1 MSSTSISPDTAE
13 EMLLECGSTPL
24 KQKIKAEQVLTRPH
38 IKLSKMIESLPE
50 LSELGSENDDV
61 IEQVEIRV
69 KYEGYIEKE
78 QAMADKMSKFE
89 GLPIPDDLDYSKLAS
104 LSSEAKQKLGEKRP
118 KTLGEASKISG
129 VSQSDVSVLLIY
141 LGR

>member
-1 MSSTSISPDTAE
+1 M
-13 EMLLECGSTPL
+13 
-24 KQKIKAEQVLTRPH
+24 V
-38 IKLSKMIESLPE
+38 
-50 LSELGSENDDV
+50 
-61 IEQVEIRV
+61 EQVEIQV

-89 GLPIPDDLDYSKLAS
+89 GLPIPADLDFSKLAS
-104 LSSEAKQKLGEKRP
+104 LSSEAKQKLTAKRP

-129 VSQSDVSVLLIY
+129 VSQSDVSVLLVY

>member
-1 MSSTSISPDTAE
+1 MSVESVRKTLSSTSISPDTAE

-78 QAMADKMSKFE
+78 QAMADNC
-89 GLPIPDDLDYSKLAS
+89 
-104 LSSEAKQKLGEKRP
+104 
-118 KTLGEASKISG
+118 
-129 VSQSDVSVLLIY
+129 LLY
-141 LGR
+141 TSTSPRD